1 MSGGRPAIKRSGTKA
16 ALVEAMAQYGV
27 PQDEIAAKIG
37 MSVDTMVKLYKQ
49 ELITG
54 RTNANV
60 KVGKRLF
67 DKAMSGDTTA
77 LIFWAKTRM
86 GWREIQ
92 KIDLSSSDRT
102 MSPAPALDL
111 SHLSSDELLKLTR
124 EAFKENERNDG

>member
-1 MSGGRPAIKRSGTKA
+1 
-16 ALVEAMAQYGV
+16 
-27 PQDEIAAKIG
+27 
-37 MSVDTMVKLYKQ
+37 MVKLYKQ

-67 DKAMSGDTTA
+67 EKAMSGDTTA

-86 GWREIQ
+86 GWRETQ
-92 KIDLSSSDRT
+92 KIDLSSSDKT

-111 SHLSSDELLKLTR
+111 SHLSPDALLKLTR
-124 EAFKENERNDG
+124 EAFKETERNDG

>member
-60 KVGKRLF
+60 KIGKRLF
-67 DKAMSGDTTA
+67 DKAMSLLFSGQRLVWDGERFKKSIFPVPIEQCRLHQH
-77 LIFWAKTRM
+77 LIFPIFPPM
-86 GWREIQ
+86 NC
-92 KIDLSSSDRT
+92 LS
-102 MSPAPALDL
+102 
-111 SHLSSDELLKLTR
+111 
-124 EAFKENERNDG
+124 